1 VLCTSKEENQ
11 MNKMLGLLTFTAAVL
26 MAFATPVSATTLTAP
41 AGTTYT
47 GEIKAE
53 TENGHFIFHNA
64 YTTWECNSFISFK
77 VEQHG
82 AGVTVGGKISSLTF
96 PTCTGDTVAVNQ
108 AGVLEMHTGSNGHGI
123 VTLSGSAWTI
133 FNHAFGGTC
142 IYTTSSTSIGTL
154 TPAPISTGHATL
166 DISASIPRTGGT
178 LGVFCGNTGTWT
190 GNYKFTTPTGMRIS

>member
-1 VLCTSKEENQ
+1 

-26 MAFATPVSATTLTAP
+26 MAFATPGSATTLTAP

-64 YTTWECNSFISFK
+64 FTTWECNSFISFK

-96 PTCTGDTVAVNQ
+96 PTCTGDTSTVLRAGSLEIHSQ
-108 AGVLEMHTGSNGHGI
+108 ANGHGL
-123 VTLSGSAWTI
+123 VTWSGLEWSL

-142 IYTTSSTSIGTL
+142 IYTTSHTQIGTL
-154 TPAPISTGHATL
+154 TPAPSSTGHATL
-166 DISASIPRTGGT
+166 DISATISRTGGS
-178 LGVFCGNTGTWT
+178 LGVFCGSTASWT
-190 GNYKFTTPTGMRIS
+190 GNYKFTTPTGLRIS